1 MDLFEELTPVVVHT
15 HTRLLV
21 VERARAAD
29 SLGVGDEGE
38 GAGLD
43 DRLHVGV
50 VRAQDGLL
58 GISPSSGIVVD
69 GADDTAQA
77 RALELMRHVGDETPL
92 GVIFLV
98 VADVAG
104 LRGEGAVGVLRLGA
118 LLRAGGGELLDDLAD
133 AVALLVVG
141 IRRRLDGLQTT
152 TRSGDAID
160 YLRQKA
166 TRTTVDLFGA
176 LLFGACCR
184 EAGDDALLYL
194 TRKGG
199 EGLD

>member
-15 HTRLLV
+15 HTCLLV
-21 VERARAAD
+21 VERTRTSD

-43 DRLHVGV
+43 DGLHVGV
-50 VRAQDGLL
+50 VRAQDSLL

-77 RALELMRHVGDETPL
+77 RALELMRHVSDETPL

-118 LLRAGGGELLDDLAD
+118 LLRTGGGELLDDLAD

-141 IRRRLDGLQTT
+141 IRRRLDGLQTA
-152 TRSGDAID
+152 TRSRDAID
-160 YLRQKA
+160 DLRQKA
-166 TRTTVDLFGA
+166 TRTAVDLFGA
-176 LLFGACCR
+176 LLFCACRR

-194 TRKGG
+194 TREGG